1 MIVGADACS
10 TCLVALKTG
19 VASTVL
25 ACGPSISWIQAP
37 EFCTLRYVVV
47 DVVLHGARPA
57 VPLCLSLALIVL
69 ALLGRLPVVQGS
81 CIPSCQERR
90 LNVDRGG
97 RLRSSRRIGF
107 LALLVGE
114 IGGTLIVVGG
124 WGWLGSRGD
133 VSSLLLVARAW
144 LVRLLWLLV
153 RGQLG
158 TDGGGIDHQLVPHEH
173 LLENAHD

>member
-81 CIPSCQERR
+81 VRPRVGSYAP
-90 LNVDRGG
+90 VDTI
-97 RLRSSRRIGF
+97 RLRSI
-107 LALLVGE
+107 LKKL
-114 IGGTLIVVGG
+114 TIV
-124 WGWLGSRGD
+124 R
-133 VSSLLLVARAW
+133 LVAYIA
-144 LVRLLWLLV
+144 
-153 RGQLG
+153 
-158 TDGGGIDHQLVPHEH
+158 
-173 LLENAHD
+173 